1 MHHFDAKKCTFINV
15 DPVFYGGIEIYSA
28 NTVPLTIHEARA
40 ALRQMQK
47 EAEDP
52 DKDLQGELEDAE
64 REGCAPGRG
73 RGRAR
78 GRGKGRSGGK
88 GGRKGRGRGRGK
100 GDKNTADSADSGSPP
115 DDELTEE
122 HVAKESAHDESAEHD
137 KHGSSNEPDVAC
149 VDGDANAPSPT
160 SMEVMPSP
168 RKRVHIKRKKSKL
181 GKLRA
186 MSRSPRHAKRMVC
199 TSAEPEPANAE
210 DAGASQAEGQPPETV
225 LELPSGGTEPENKKP
240 RKRNNTSPKK
250 PSKKGGKSKERE
262 TEPTKRKKDSKAN
275 NDAEPG
281 DEPGEDK
288 GAEQKEKERAI
299 KEPCSL

>member
-1 MHHFDAKKCTFINV
+1 MMNQLSMTNMA
-15 DPVFYGGIEIYSA
+15 
-28 NTVPLTIHEARA
+28 
-40 ALRQMQK
+40 
-47 EAEDP
+47 
-52 DKDLQGELEDAE
+52 
-64 REGCAPGRG
+64 
-73 RGRAR
+73 
-78 GRGKGRSGGK
+78 
-88 GGRKGRGRGRGK
+88 
-100 GDKNTADSADSGSPP
+100 
-115 DDELTEE
+115 
-122 HVAKESAHDESAEHD
+122 
-137 KHGSSNEPDVAC
+137 SSNEPDVAC

-210 DAGASQAEGQPPETV
+210 EDAGASQAEGQPPETV

-250 PSKKGGKSKERE
+250 PSKKGKSKERE